1 MNDGW
6 MISFK
11 QSCSFFKR
19 CQKVL
24 PAVVVV
30 GTSVVPIKS
39 GNWCQVHRIIHLN
52 CVVGLLQL
60 ATTVRPDLL
69 YHLTLCCVHFL
80 IVLKYSCECL
90 NLKCKKELKFGVI
103 FSNCNELFYPFSH
116 LHLNLQLK
124 IIGLSF
130 QVYLYGSC
138 QHFYR
143 PSPMDHLPTTHTI
156 TIHNNKTM

>member
-1 MNDGW
+1 MDA
-6 MISFK
+6 ISFK

-19 CQKVL
+19 CQKVQ

-30 GTSVVPIKS
+30 GTCVVPIKS

-69 YHLTLCCVHFL
+69 YHLTLCFVHFL
-80 IVLKYSCECL
+80 IALKYSCECL
-90 NLKCKKELKFGVI
+90 NLKCKKDLKFGVI
-103 FSNCNELFYPFSH
+103 FSNCSELLYPFSH

-138 QHFYR
+138 FTPALLQAFTHGPFTN
-143 PSPMDHLPTTHTI
+143 TTHHKYTQQ
-156 TIHNNKTM
+156 